1 MPFRR
6 PVGADQ
12 QGFCNKSEGQN
23 LLPCRYGMAF
33 YTGETSMRKILIF
46 SFVLISCLASGL
58 ATAEEMAK
66 EGTESYIMSYS
77 GPVKI
82 LTMGKERVQM
92 NYEGLGIY
100 IGEGLLTNSTFRFM
114 GALQIV
120 KGAYDNDFGLLVFTT
135 PEGHKAFAIYE
146 AAGRIGAGG
155 KGSYKYV
162 GGTGKLAG
170 LQGGGEFTRISLRPS
185 AEETIQG
192 YNKVNGHWKLPE
204 PKK

>member
-1 MPFRR
+1 
-6 PVGADQ
+6 
-12 QGFCNKSEGQN
+12 
-23 LLPCRYGMAF
+23 MAF
-33 YTGETSMRKILIF
+33 YTEEIRMRKILVF
-46 SFVLISCLASGL
+46 SFVLIFCLASGL

-66 EGTESYIMSYS
+66 EGTESYIMSFS
-77 GPVKI
+77 GPVK
-82 LTMGKERVQM
+82 LLAMGKERVQM

-100 IGEGLLTNSTFRFM
+100 IGEGPMNNASFRFM

-120 KGAYDNDFGLLVFTT
+120 MGAYDNDFGLVVFTT
-135 PEGHKAFAIYE
+135 PEGHKAFATYE

-155 KGSYKYV
+155 KGRYKYI
-162 GGTGKLAG
+162 GGTGKLTG

-204 PKK
+204 TKK

>member
-1 MPFRR
+1 M
-6 PVGADQ
+6 
-12 QGFCNKSEGQN
+12 K
-23 LLPCRYGMAF
+23 
-33 YTGETSMRKILIF
+33 KIVIV
-46 SFVLISCLASGL
+46 SFVFMSFFVSSF
-58 ATAEEMAK
+58 ATAEETVTEGK
-66 EGTESYIMSYS
+66 ESGTMSYS
-77 GPVKI
+77 GPVKL

-100 IGEGLLTNSTFRFM
+100 IGEGPMNNASFRFM

-120 KGAYDNDFGLLVFTT
+120 KGVYDNDFGLLIFTT
-135 PEGHKAFAIYE
+135 PEGHQGFATYE
-146 AAGRIGAGG
+146 ATGRIGAGG
-155 KGSYKYV
+155 KGIYKYV